1 MSKIKPHF
9 IILIILFAVLG
20 MFYVWTSMESM
31 KLGYEI
37 NKLNVVKE
45 KLIHVNKRL
54 IIKKTALKSPS
65 RIYKIAKKMG
75 FIYPKEGEIV
85 MVHGDFKK

>member
-9 IILIILFAVLG
+9 IVLIVLFAALG

-37 NKLNVVKE
+37 SNLNAAKE
-45 KLIHVNKRL
+45 KLIHTNKKL

-75 FIYPKEGEIV
+75 FKYPKEGEIV
-85 MVHGDFKK
+85 MVKEK